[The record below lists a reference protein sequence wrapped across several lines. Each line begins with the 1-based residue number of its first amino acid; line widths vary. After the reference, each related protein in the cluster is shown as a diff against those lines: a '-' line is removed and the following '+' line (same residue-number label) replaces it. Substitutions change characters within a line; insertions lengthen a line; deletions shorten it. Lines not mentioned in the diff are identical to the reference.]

1 MAARKFRGITYYLGS
16 FMLSKPKI
24 ILHFTCFD
32 VVDMIS
38 IDVCLKTGCVFSA
51 LLHHSV
57 CVKIPIPYIQVMSCF
72 RCVFGQFLHSVT
84 TT

>member
-38 IDVCLKTGCVFSA
+38 IDVCLKTGCVFS
-51 LLHHSV
+51 V
-57 CVKIPIPYIQVMSCF
+57 CYTTLSVKIPVPYIQVMSCF